1 LIAAN
6 KTTANFINSD
16 GWKFVIPSDIQR
28 LAPFTPLPT
37 PGIKTKI
44 NMMNAKAKMAGAKR
58 SQTLRGT
65 LNARTPTV
73 KAIIIEIA
81 CLIKK

>member
-1 LIAAN
+1 MPN
-6 KTTANFINSD
+6 
-16 GWKFVIPSDIQR
+16 GIQR

-44 NMMNAKAKMAGAKR
+44 SMMNAKAKMAGAKR

-65 LNARTPTV
+65 LNAKTPIV
-73 KAIIIEIA
+73 KAIAIEMP